1 MSCLGTHGSEWIL
14 CTGVRLTGVGCIVKT
29 NQGTHGSEWVWFVEV
44 RLKEAVHVVRK

>member
-14 CTGVRLTGVGCIVKT
+14 CTGVRLTVGCIVKT